1 MFNDRLRLLDH
12 CVVRP
17 AAPERPPT
25 AERLIDHSANKVSG
39 PSVSKAKRSSSETVQ
54 QRSGLISRFHETLP
68 THHRYG
74 IVHLRVHDA
83 HGGLPLPTIG
93 RDPSL
98 SPYRVW

>member
-39 PSVSKAKRSSSETVQ
+39 PSVSKVKRSSSETV
-54 QRSGLISRFHETLP
+54 
-68 THHRYG
+68 
-74 IVHLRVHDA
+74 
-83 HGGLPLPTIG
+83 
-93 RDPSL
+93 
-98 SPYRVW
+98 